1 MEININDFTTDNTD
15 PTGTSLQGY
24 LTVSYADLVKK
35 LGKPTNDFVVVTT
48 LPIVVQALQACGVEE
63 IHERILDM
71 LNLMVVDLYPK
82 YVIDTHATNLASSW
96 GQWASCV
103 TQYIVDSK

>member
-1 MEININDFTTDNTD
+1 MIEVTDFM
-15 PTGTSLQGY
+15 
-24 LTVSYADLVKK
+24 
-35 LGKPTNDFVVVTT
+35 VVTT